1 MSRDLLE
8 GLLAQLLEKVLREK
22 LRLPSEA
29 LAKIKPYLL
38 EVPKEESFGDIS
50 TSVALKL
57 ASILKRA
64 PREIAQELTAC
75 LNQEIP
81 QSDLSNLIEKIDIA
95 GAGFVNFHLSR
106 EYLYSL
112 LKEITRPK
120 DSPLAYPKK
129 QKKVLVEFVS
139 ANPTGP
145 LSVAHGRQA
154 VVGDA
159 LSNILEF
166 LGYDVTREYYLND
179 WGNQIN
185 ILGNS
190 IYLRLK
196 ELQGEKIEF
205 PEDHYQGEY
214 IIDLARELL
223 GAPEAGATAR
233 FIAPTAPED
242 CRQHGVKRILEIIR
256 AELKDFR
263 VSFDSW
269 FSQAELEKS
278 GNIDT
283 AISFLKEKGFIYQQE
298 GATWFSSTKF
308 GDDKDR
314 VVVKS
319 DGSYTYLAPDIAY
332 HQDKFKRGY
341 DWLINL
347 WGPDHH
353 GYIPRLKAAV
363 EALGRPRSA
372 LDVIIVQLA
381 TLRKEGQVVSMSTR
395 KGEYITLREVI
406 EEVGVDAARYFFV
419 MRKTDSHLDFDLE
432 LAKKQSSENPV
443 YYIQYAH
450 ARISNILANSGVPL
464 DRLPEADPTL
474 LKEKEELELLKR
486 IAKFEHNLKVV
497 ELQLDPYCLTVY
509 LQELAESFHRFYDAH
524 RVLVDDIPLKSSRL
538 YLILGCK
545 NIISLGLKLLGVQA
559 PERM

>member
-1 MSRDLLE
+1 M
-8 GLLAQLLEKVLREK
+8 
-22 LRLPSEA
+22 
-29 LAKIKPYLL
+29 
-38 EVPKEESFGDIS
+38 
-50 TSVALKL
+50 
-57 ASILKRA
+57 
-64 PREIAQELTAC
+64 
-75 LNQEIP
+75 
-81 QSDLSNLIEKIDIA
+81 
-95 GAGFVNFHLSR
+95 
-106 EYLYSL
+106 
-112 LKEITRPK
+112 
-120 DSPLAYPKK
+120 
-129 QKKVLVEFVS
+129 
-139 ANPTGP
+139 
-145 LSVAHGRQA
+145 AHGRQA

-190 IYLRLK
+190 IYLRLE
-196 ELQGEKIEF
+196 ELKGKKIEY
-205 PEDHYQGEY
+205 PQDYYQGAY
-214 IIDLARELL
+214 IIDLARELFTEPVDNNL
-223 GAPEAGATAR
+223 T
-233 FIAPTAPED
+233 D
-242 CRQHGVKRILEIIR
+242 KCRQHGVKRILEIIR

-363 EALGRPRSA
+363 CALGRPRSA

-381 TLRKEGQVVSMSTR
+381 TLRKEGQAVSMSTR

>member
-8 GLLAQLLEKVLREK
+8 GLLAQLLERVLRER
-22 LRLPSEA
+22 LRLPNEA
-29 LAKIKPYLL
+29 LAKIKPSLL
-38 EVPKEESFGDIS
+38 EVPKEEAFGDIS

-57 ASILKRA
+57 ASILRRP
-64 PREIAQELTAC
+64 PREIAQELVTC
-75 LNQEIP
+75 LNREIP

-120 DSPLAYPKK
+120 DFPLSYPKK
-129 QKKVLVEFVS
+129 HKKVLVEFVS

-190 IYLRLK
+190 IYLRLE
-196 ELQGEKIEF
+196 ELKGKKIEY
-205 PEDHYQGEY
+205 PQDYYQGAY

-223 GAPEAGATAR
+223 TEPVDNNLT
-233 FIAPTAPED
+233 D
-242 CRQHGVKRILEIIR
+242 KCRQHGVKRILEIIR

-269 FSQAELEKS
+269 FSQAELERL

-363 EALGRPRSA
+363 CALGRPRSA

>member
-1 MSRDLLE
+1 MSRDSLE
-8 GLLAQLLEKVLREK
+8 GLLAQLLERVLRER

-29 LAKIKPYLL
+29 LAKIKPCLL
-38 EVPKEESFGDIS
+38 EVPKEEAFGDIS
-50 TSVALKL
+50 TSAALKL
-57 ASILKRA
+57 ASVLRRP

-75 LNQEIP
+75 LSQEIP
-81 QSDLSNLIEKIDIA
+81 QSDLSNLIEKVDIA

-112 LKEITRPK
+112 LKEITRLK
-120 DSPLAYPKK
+120 DSPLSYPKK

-190 IYLRLK
+190 IYLRLE
-196 ELQGEKIEF
+196 ELKGKKIEY
-205 PEDHYQGEY
+205 PQDYYQGAY

-223 GAPEAGATAR
+223 AEPVDNNLT
-233 FIAPTAPED
+233 D
-242 CRQHGVKRILEIIR
+242 KCRQHGVKRILEIIR

-263 VSFDSW
+263 VYFDSW
-269 FSQAELEKS
+269 FSQAELERS

-332 HQDKFKRGY
+332 HQDKFNRGY
-341 DWLINL
+341 NWLINL

-363 EALGRPRSA
+363 CALGRPSSA

-381 TLRKEGQVVSMSTR
+381 TLHKEGQVVSMSTR

-450 ARISNILANSGVPL
+450 ARISNILANSGISL
-464 DRLPEADPTL
+464 DKLPEADPTL

-509 LQELAESFHRFYDAH
+509 LQELAESFHRFYDAC
-524 RVLVDDIPLKSSRL
+524 RVLVDDVPLKSSRL

-545 NIISLGLKLLGVQA
+545 NIISLGLKLLGVKA
-559 PERM
+559 PEKM